1 MAWEAYEAE
10 LAEIDLRGEK
20 RRLLSVEAR
29 RGPYVK
35 VKGRWY
41 LNLSSNDYLGLA
53 SQVPWGRV
61 AEVVHNLGLGAGASR
76 LLSGNHDLYEA
87 LENELARLY
96 GRPALV
102 FGSGYMANLGIISAL
117 VGRKDVIFAD
127 RLIHASLIDGLRL
140 SGATFYRY
148 PHGDMASLER
158 LLRERRSRFRRALIV
173 TESIFSMDGDLADLK
188 TLVRLKDNYGAML
201 LVDEAHA
208 IGVRGEQGLGLAEE
222 LDLLQDIDIIVGT
235 FGKALGVYGAFAI
248 IEQGLK
254 EYLINKARSFVFTT
268 ALPAPVVAAALWAVR
283 QLPRL
288 SNQRR
293 RLRELATGLREA
305 LSQGPYPVLGES
317 QIVPIILGENQTA
330 VEVSQRLRKAG
341 FFVLPIRPPTV
352 PRGAARMRLS
362 LSSEMTWKDLAGL
375 VELVIAR

>member
-53 SQVPWGRV
+53 SQVPWGQL
-61 AEVVHNLGLGAGASR
+61 AEAAHQLGLGAGASR

-87 LENELARLY
+87 LESELARLY
-96 GRPALV
+96 GRAALV

-117 VGRKDVIFAD
+117 VGRRDVIFAD

-148 PHGDMASLER
+148 PHGDMAALER
-158 LLRERRSRFRRALIV
+158 LLREKRPRFRRALIV
-173 TESIFSMDGDLADLK
+173 TESIFSMDGDLADLA
-188 TLVRLKDNYGAML
+188 TLVRLKEAYRAIL

-208 IGVRGEQGLGLAEE
+208 IGVRGERGLGLAEE
-222 LDLLQDIDIIVGT
+222 LNLIDNIDVLVGT
-235 FGKALGVYGAFAI
+235 FGKALGAYGAFAI
-248 IEQGLK
+248 VEEGLK
-254 EYLINKARSFVFTT
+254 EYLINRARSLVFTT

-288 SNQRR
+288 SRQRQH
-293 RLRELATGLREA
+293 LQELATGLRQA
-305 LSQGPYPVLGES
+305 LSRGPFPVLGES
-317 QIVPIILGENQTA
+317 QIVPVVVGENQKT
-330 VEVSQRLRKAG
+330 VELSNRLRQAG

-352 PRGAARMRLS
+352 PRGSARMRLS
-362 LSSEMTWKDLAGL
+362 LSSEMTWKDLANL
-375 VELVIAR
+375 VELVVD